1 MSPLYGGT
9 EASLATLG
17 AEEWDA
23 VVVGGGLAGL
33 TCALHLRRAHPHL
46 RVALVNKRRG
56 PAREAAFKVGESVSE
71 VGSHYFTK
79 VLGLG
84 DHIHDCQAA
93 KFGLRLFFSAA
104 DNTRIER
111 RVELGPPGDE
121 AARRLD
127 EPGVLPGAPVP
138 TFQLDRGRFEN
149 ELWERNVA
157 AGTTMVP
164 GSRVTGIR
172 LGDDRHVIDVQRDEE
187 KGVLRARWVV
197 DASGRG
203 RFLQRQ
209 LGLEEPNEHSINA
222 AWLRLRGGLDIEAWS
237 EDPEWRSRLPTG
249 LRRYS
254 TNHLVGPGY
263 WVWIIQLGS
272 GPASIGVV
280 ADPREHPM
288 ENFAEIE
295 TALEWMRTHE
305 PQLATA
311 IEARRDE
318 VMDYLSVVD
327 FSYGCGRVFSPA
339 RWCLVGESGLFL
351 DPLYSPG
358 SDFIAFGNTMAVSLI
373 GGDLAGRGQPG
384 DVDYLNGFYLRL
396 YQGLLPV
403 YLDQYGLL
411 GNPEVGAAK
420 VLWNNLTYWGTLCL
434 LFFNGRMADVP
445 FLRSIEGDLGRF
457 FDLLRRVEGLFQD
470 WDRLGAATVED
481 AYLCGKGP
489 LVRYYVDL
497 QRPHSDPDRLRR
509 RLRRNL
515 EHMEAIALSMFA
527 HAASRLPAGAPDDTA
542 TLNPLGI
549 GLEPAR
555 WEEDGLFDQDG
566 MPLSVAN
573 RKADG
578 LSDYLAP
585 VTATDG
591 GPPAGGA
598 AR

>member
-1 MSPLYGGT
+1 MIPVSGGT
-9 EASLATLG
+9 EASLAMLG
-17 AEEWDA
+17 GEDWD
-23 VVVGGGLAGL
+23 VVIVGGGLAGL

-71 VGSHYFTK
+71 VGSHYFTQ

-84 DHIHDCQAA
+84 DHIRDRQAA
-93 KFGLRLFFSAA
+93 KFGLRVFFPTA
-104 DNTRIER
+104 DNTRIEH
-111 RVELGPPGDE
+111 RVEVGPPGDE

-127 EPGVLPGAPVP
+127 QPGVLPTTPVP

-149 ELWERNVA
+149 ELWERNLA
-157 AGTTMVP
+157 AGTTMVS

-172 LGDDRHVIDVQRDEE
+172 LGETRHEIDVQRDEE
-187 KGVLRARWVV
+187 SGVLRARWVV

-209 LGLEEPNEHSINA
+209 LGLEQPNEHCINA
-222 AWLRLRGGLDIEAWS
+222 AWLRLRGGMDVEAWS
-237 EDPEWRSRLPTG
+237 EDPQWRSRLPAG
-249 LRRYS
+249 LRCYS
-254 TNHLVGPGY
+254 TNHLLGRGY

-280 ADPREHPM
+280 ADPRHHPM

-327 FSYGCGRVFSPA
+327 FSYGCERVFSPA
-339 RWCLVGESGLFL
+339 RWCLVGEAGLFL

-373 GGDLAGRGQPG
+373 GRDLAGLAQPG
-384 DVDYLNGFYLRL
+384 DTEYLNGFYLRL

-445 FLRSIEGDLGRF
+445 FLRSIEADLDRF
-457 FDLLRRVEGLFQD
+457 FELLRRVEGLFRE
-470 WDRLGAATVED
+470 WDGLGSTAVRD

-497 QRPHSDPDRLRR
+497 QRSHPDPDRLLRR
-509 RLRRNL
+509 IRRNL

-527 HAASRLPAGAPDDTA
+527 HAASRLPEGAPDDGA
-542 TLNPLGI
+542 TLNPRGI
-549 GLEPAR
+549 GLEPGR
-555 WEEDGLFDQDG
+555 WDEDGLFDDDG
-566 MPLSVAN
+566 ISLSVAK
-573 RKADG
+573 RKAGG
-578 LSDYLAP
+578 LRDYLAP
-585 VTATDG
+585 VAATNG
-591 GPPAGGA
+591 GRPSGGDTQ
-598 AR
+598 